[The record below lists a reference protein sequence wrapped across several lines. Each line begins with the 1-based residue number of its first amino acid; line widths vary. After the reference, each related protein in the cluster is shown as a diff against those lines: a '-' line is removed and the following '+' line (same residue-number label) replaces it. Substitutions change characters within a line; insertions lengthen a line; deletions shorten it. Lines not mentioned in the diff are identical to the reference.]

1 MIRHYRLKAG
11 LTQAALAEKLGVAPS
26 TVAMWERHE
35 SAPRAA
41 MLPKLAKE
49 LKTTVDKLLTA

>member
-1 MIRHYRLKAG
+1 MIRYYRRKAG
-11 LTQAALAEKLGVAPS
+11 MTQAKLAEKLGVSPS
-26 TVAMWERHE
+26 AVAMWERGK

-41 MLPKLAKE
+41 MLPKLAKV